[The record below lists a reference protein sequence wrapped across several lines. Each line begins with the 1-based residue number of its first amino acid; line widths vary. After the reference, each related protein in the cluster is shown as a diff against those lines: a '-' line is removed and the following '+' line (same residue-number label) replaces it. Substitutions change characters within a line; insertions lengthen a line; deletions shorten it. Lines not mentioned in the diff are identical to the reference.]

1 MKQET
6 WVELGNFLGD
16 AIDGS
21 MSAAGS
27 IPNLLISAALTAVF
41 VKCLGIVKAKKYEEA

>member
-6 WVELGNFLGD
+6 WVEIGEVLGS

-21 MSAAGS
+21 MSAAGA
-27 IPNLLISAALTAVF
+27 IPNLLISLALTAIF
-41 VKCLGIVKAKKYEEA
+41 IKCLGIVKAEKYEEA